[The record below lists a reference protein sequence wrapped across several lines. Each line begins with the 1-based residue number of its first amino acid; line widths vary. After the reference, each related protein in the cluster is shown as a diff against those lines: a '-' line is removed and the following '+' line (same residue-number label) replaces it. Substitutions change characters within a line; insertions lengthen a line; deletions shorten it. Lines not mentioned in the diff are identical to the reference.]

1 MQERTSVL
9 FIPTLSSFQQPFH
22 VVPGHENQT
31 LTFRAEAF
39 NFTNHPN
46 LDTSANASGM
56 TTPGKGT
63 FGEIT
68 TKGQTYSSDREMQF
82 SLRYAF

>member
-1 MQERTSVL
+1 M
-9 FIPTLSSFQQPFH
+9 
-22 VVPGHENQT
+22 

-46 LDTSANASGM
+46 WDSPNNDGSLNNPTS
-56 TTPGKGT
+56 GT
-63 FGEIT
+63 FGQVT
-68 TKGQTYSSDREMQF
+68 SKGQTYASDRQLQF

>member
-1 MQERTSVL
+1 V
-9 FIPTLSSFQQPFH
+9 FH
-22 VVPGHENQT
+22 VVPGHDSQQ

-46 LDTSANASGM
+46 LDSSSNASGM
-56 TTPGKGT
+56 TTPGSGT
-63 FGEIT
+63 LGEIA

-82 SLRYAF
+82 SRSYTF